1 MGSPFFVAAGRAD
14 CYTRGEQLVLGKKGA
29 DMKGHCRG
37 QQGAILVLTAFLL
50 PFIIAFTG
58 MAVDFGNLYVQHQ
71 KLQNA
76 ADAAA
81 LAGAYNFKAEN
92 SSDMSVAKENADKA
106 AVDNANTNCGGRMAD
121 ANVNMDKPKV
131 DNLQKPSYYGVRMT
145 KPVPIYFLS
154 YFPGI
159 DNTQDVSAVAT
170 AKINPSAEKKTDSD
184 ALVDSLAIYSESFDS
199 TKEIK
204 SEGDNAVKTIID
216 NVNSTFD
223 GKITYTN
230 NNAKND
236 TKGLYYDGKKVFF
249 TQKAKEDK
257 QSTIA
262 DLMKKKQG
270 EYWDTIHS
278 GTFDYNENAITKAF
292 TDKEKVFGK
301 YDAPDNRVTLV
312 KGTIDGWL
320 DDPVIYI
327 YRQDLTIDGNN
338 LLSNEFGR
346 TNEDIPVYVEVDN
359 LTNINLESD
368 TIRPIFIYA
377 KRGNVNLNMNGH
389 NFRGIIYA
397 PTSSFIVNLNG
408 STFQG
413 SVVAKRVSFHET
425 GHYIY
430 EGFNE
435 TGKANSSSSGSG
447 SGGITQNQHDVS
459 LVSNDKISWD
469 EK

>member
-1 MGSPFFVAAGRAD
+1 M
-14 CYTRGEQLVLGKKGA
+14 RG
-29 DMKGHCRG
+29 HRRG

-106 AVDNANTNCGGRMAD
+106 AVDNANTNCGGSMAD

-159 DNTQDVSAVAT
+159 GNTQDVIAVAT
-170 AKINPSAEKKTDSD
+170 AKINPSAENKTDSD
-184 ALVDSLAIYSESFDS
+184 ALVDSLAIYSESFNATSQIES
-199 TKEIK
+199 TGKEDLENKKNNI
-204 SEGDNAVKTIID
+204 SA
-216 NVNSTFD
+216 TFD
-223 GKITYTN
+223 GKITYTTPY
-230 NNAKND
+230 AKD
-236 TKGLYYDGKKVFF
+236 HTDGFIYNGEKIFF
-249 TQKAKEDK
+249 TKKAQDDK
-257 QSTIA
+257 QSSVA
-262 DLMKKKQG
+262 DLMEKKQG
-270 EYWDTIHS
+270 EYWDTIHP
-278 GTFDYNENAITKAF
+278 GTFDYSENAITKAF

-327 YRQDLTIDGNN
+327 YRQDLTINKEN
-338 LLSNEFGR
+338 LLSNKFGR
-346 TNEDIPVYVEVDN
+346 TNEDIPVYIEVDN

-377 KRGNVNLNMNGH
+377 KSGNVNLNMNGH

-397 PTSSFIVNLNG
+397 PNSSFIVNLNDK
-408 STFQG
+408 TFQG
-413 SVVAKRVSFHET
+413 SVIAKNVSFHGK

>member
-1 MGSPFFVAAGRAD
+1 
-14 CYTRGEQLVLGKKGA
+14 
-29 DMKGHCRG
+29 MKGHCRG

-58 MAVDFGNLYVQHQ
+58 MAVDFGNLYIQHQ

-92 SSDMSVAKENADKA
+92 TTDISVAKANADKA
-106 AVDNANTNCGGRMAD
+106 AVENGNINCGGSMAD

-236 TKGLYYDGKKVFF
+236 TRGLYYDGEKVFF

-327 YRQDLTIDGNN
+327 YRQDLTINGNN

-346 TNEDIPVYVEVDN
+346 TNRDIPVYVEVDN

-377 KRGNVNLNMNGH
+377 KSGNVNLNMNGH

>member
-1 MGSPFFVAAGRAD
+1 M
-14 CYTRGEQLVLGKKGA
+14 RG
-29 DMKGHCRG
+29 HRRG

-58 MAVDFGNLYVQHQ
+58 MAVDLGNLYVQHQ

-106 AVDNANTNCGGRMAD
+106 AVDNANTNCGGSMAD

-184 ALVDSLAIYSESFDS
+184 ALVDSLAIYSESFNATNQIES
-199 TKEIK
+199 TGKEDLENKKNNI
-204 SEGDNAVKTIID
+204 SA
-216 NVNSTFD
+216 TFD
-223 GKITYTN
+223 GKITYTTPY
-230 NNAKND
+230 AKD
-236 TKGLYYDGKKVFF
+236 HTDGFPDNGEKIFF
-249 TQKAKEDK
+249 TKKAQDDK
-257 QSTIA
+257 QSSVA
-262 DLMKKKQG
+262 DLMKKPQG

-292 TDKEKVFGK
+292 TDKEKIFGK

-312 KGTIDGWL
+312 KGKIYGWL

-327 YRQDLTIDGNN
+327 HQQDLTINGYN
-338 LLSNEFGR
+338 LLSNISGS
-346 TNEDIPVYVEVDN
+346 TNRDNRDIPVYVEGDN

-368 TIRPIFIYA
+368 TIRPIFIYT
-377 KRGNVNLNMNGH
+377 KSVNVNLNMNGH

-397 PTSSFIVNLNG
+397 PNSSFIVNLNDK
-408 STFQG
+408 TFQG
-413 SVVAKRVSFHET
+413 SVIAKNVSFHGK

-430 EGFNE
+430 EGFNK
-435 TGKANSSSSGSG
+435 TGKANSSSSGSGSG

-459 LVSNDKISWD
+459 LVSNDKITWD

>member
-1 MGSPFFVAAGRAD
+1 M
-14 CYTRGEQLVLGKKGA
+14 RGNR
-29 DMKGHCRG
+29 RG

-58 MAVDFGNLYVQHQ
+58 MAVDLGNLYVQHQ

-106 AVDNANTNCGGRMAD
+106 AVDNANTNCGGSMAD

-159 DNTQDVSAVAT
+159 GNTQDVSVVAT
-170 AKINPSAEKKTDSD
+170 AKVNPSAEEKTDSD
-184 ALVDSLAIYSESFDS
+184 ALVDSLAIYSDYFDA
-199 TKEIK
+199 TNELNNPD
-204 SEGDNAVKTIID
+204 DNSLGKVYNNITA
-216 NVNSTFD
+216 TFD
-223 GKITYTN
+223 GKITYTGSSPN
-230 NNAKND
+230 SNAY
-236 TKGLYYDGKKVFF
+236 GFMYDNKKYFF
-249 TQKAKEDK
+249 TKKAQDDGSPIKE
-257 QSTIA
+257 II
-262 DLMKKKQG
+262 KKKQG

-278 GTFDYNENAITKAF
+278 AKFDYTENTITKAF
-292 TDKEKVFGK
+292 SNKEKAHGVYNALNNHVGLG
-301 YDAPDNRVTLV
+301 DGIINTLFNPLIHLS
-312 KGTIDGWL
+312 GQDIYIDGKSL
-320 DDPVIYI
+320 VFNGLFGATNKDTPIYI
-327 YRQDLTIDGNN
+327 
-338 LLSNEFGR
+338 
-346 TNEDIPVYVEVDN
+346 EVDQ
-359 LTNINLESD
+359 LTNIHLESD

-377 KRGNVNLNMNGH
+377 KNNWGGNVNLDLQGH

-397 PTSSFIVNLNG
+397 PTSSFIVNLNDK
-408 STFQG
+408 TFQG
-413 SVVAKRVSFHET
+413 SVIAKNVSFHGK

-435 TGKANSSSSGSG
+435 TGKANTSSSG
-447 SGGITQNQHDVS
+447 SGGITQNQDDVA
-459 LVSNDKISWD
+459 LVSNDKINWD